1 MLMYFDH
8 PIKGIF
14 VAFVYNPP
22 TTPWLNIIYQD
33 NDIVVIDKPSGL
45 LSVPG
50 RELHHRDSAT
60 TRLMRVLP
68 TALVVH
74 RLDMDTSGI
83 MLFAL
88 NKAAQSSLSKQFQ
101 ARTTSKTY
109 LARVKGVPS
118 SESGS
123 VDLPLIC
130 DWPNRPL
137 QIVDH
142 EVGKPSLTHWQLLE
156 SGNDSSLVELTP
168 ITGRSHQLRVHMQ
181 QLGHPILGDRFYG
194 KPDAVRMAPRLNLHA
209 FNLSIDHPI
218 SGEPLSFEAPCP
230 F

>member
-1 MLMYFDH
+1 M
-8 PIKGIF
+8 
-14 VAFVYNPP
+14 AFVYNPP
-22 TTPWLNIIYQD
+22 TSPWLSIIYQD
-33 NDIVVIDKPSGL
+33 DDIVVIDKPSGL

-60 TRLMRVLP
+60 SRLMRVLP

-101 ARTTSKTY
+101 ARTTSKKY
-109 LARVKGVPS
+109 HARVLGVPS
-118 SESGS
+118 QGTGS

-137 QIVDH
+137 QKVDYDD
-142 EVGKPSLTHWQLLE
+142 GKPSLTHWRILE
-156 SGNDSSLVELTP
+156 RNANSSLIELTP

-181 QLGHPILGDRFYG
+181 QIGHPILGDRFYG
-194 KPDAVRMAPRLNLHA
+194 KPNACELAPRLNLHA
-209 FNLSIDHPI
+209 FTLSIAHPI
-218 SGEPLSFEAPCP
+218 SGEPLTFKADCP

>member
-1 MLMYFDH
+1 
-8 PIKGIF
+8 

-22 TTPWLNIIYQD
+22 ITPWLNIVYQD
-33 NDIVVIDKPSGL
+33 NDIVVLDKPSGL

-88 NKAAQSSLSKQFQ
+88 NKAAQSGLSRQFQ
-101 ARTTSKTY
+101 ARTTSKKY
-109 LARVKGVPS
+109 LARVLGNPATDQ
-118 SESGS
+118 GS

-137 QIVDH
+137 QMVDFD
-142 EVGKPSLTHWQLLE
+142 VGKPSLTHWQVL
-156 SGNDSSLVELTP
+156 GRQADSSLIELTP

-181 QLGHPILGDRFYG
+181 QIGHPILGDRFYG
-194 KPDAVRMAPRLNLHA
+194 KPDAVKLAPRLNLHA
-209 FNLSIDHPI
+209 HTLTIAHPI
-218 SGEPLSFEAPCP
+218 SAEPLTFTATCP
-230 F
+230 FN

>member
-1 MLMYFDH
+1 
-8 PIKGIF
+8 

-22 TTPWLNIIYQD
+22 TSPWLSIIYQD
-33 NDIVVIDKPSGL
+33 NDIVVIDKPSAL

-101 ARTTSKTY
+101 ARTTSKKY
-109 LARVKGVPS
+109 LARVLGQPS
-118 SESGS
+118 SDTGS
-123 VDLPLIC
+123 VDLPSIC

-142 EVGKPSLTHWQLLE
+142 GVGKPSLTHWQVLE
-156 SGNDSSLVELTP
+156 RQKNTCLMELTP

-181 QLGHPILGDRFYG
+181 QIGHPILGDRFYG
-194 KPDAVRMAPRLNLHA
+194 KPDAVHLSPRLNLHA
-209 FNLSIDHPI
+209 LTLSIDHPI
-218 SGEPLSFEAPCP
+218 EGHPLTFTADCP

>member
-1 MLMYFDH
+1 MYFA
-8 PIKGIF
+8 INTGIPL
-14 VAFVYNPP
+14 AFVYNPP
-22 TTPWLNIIYQD
+22 TNPWLSIIYQD

-101 ARTTSKTY
+101 ARTTSKKY
-109 LARVKGVPS
+109 LARVIGEPA
-118 SESGS
+118 EQTGS

-137 QIVDH
+137 QMVDH
-142 EVGKPSLTHWQLLE
+142 EVGKPSLTHWCVLERHGTASLL
-156 SGNDSSLVELTP
+156 ELTP

-181 QLGHPILGDRFYG
+181 QIGHPILGDRFYG
-194 KPDAVRMAPRLNLHA
+194 KPDAVKLSPRLNLHA
-209 FNLSIDHPI
+209 FTLSIAHPI
-218 SGEPLSFEAPCP
+218 TQVPLTFKAQCP

>member
-1 MLMYFDH
+1 M
-8 PIKGIF
+8 
-14 VAFVYNPP
+14 AFVYNPP
-22 TTPWLNIIYQD
+22 TAPWLDIVYRD
-33 NDIVVIDKPSGL
+33 NDIAVVNKPSGL

-50 RELHHRDSAT
+50 REVIHRDSVT
-60 TRLMRVLP
+60 LRLMSVLP
-68 TALVVH
+68 TALIVH

-88 NKAAQSSLSKQFQ
+88 NKTAQSGISRQFQ
-101 ARTTSKTY
+101 QRTTQKKY
-109 LARVKGVPS
+109 LAKILGHPT
-118 SESGS
+118 EQSGS

-137 QIVDH
+137 QMVDF
-142 EVGKPSLTHWQLLE
+142 EVGKPSLTHYRVVEQQAE
-156 SGNDSSLVELTP
+156 SSLVELTP

-194 KPDAVRMAPRLNLHA
+194 KPEAHPMAPRLCLHA
-209 FNLSIDHPI
+209 QSLSINHPI
-218 SGEPLSFEAPCP
+218 TNEPMTFTAPCP